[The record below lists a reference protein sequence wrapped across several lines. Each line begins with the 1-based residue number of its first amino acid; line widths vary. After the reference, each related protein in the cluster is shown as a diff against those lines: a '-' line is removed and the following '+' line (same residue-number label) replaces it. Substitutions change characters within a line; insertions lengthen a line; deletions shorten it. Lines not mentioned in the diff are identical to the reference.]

1 MKEMAM
7 SAQNNHSIS
16 QDNHSTSQDNHST
29 YQQMRNDILDGSI
42 APSAKLSIAQL
53 SSRYGASAAP
63 VREALSRLS
72 AEGLVVRKGQR
83 GYWAAPVS
91 VEEFVEVARL
101 REMLEVDAFR
111 QSVEHGDLDWEAEI
125 AGARHREL
133 TVRRNAQ
140 GRYGEYAGEL
150 IRENRRFHMALIS
163 ACPSVWQL
171 RFISTLYDQ
180 SERFRR
186 LSLISLSEASPT
198 EDEHE
203 AIMDAAFRHD
213 TEAGCALLKVHI
225 ERSNQ
230 RVIETLFPER
240 ARATDQ

>member
-1 MKEMAM
+1 MENLDTLE
-7 SAQNNHSIS
+7 NN
-16 QDNHSTSQDNHST
+16 ST
-29 YQQMRNDILDGSI
+29 YQQLRNDILDGSI
-42 APSAKLSIAQL
+42 EPASKLSIAQL
-53 SSRYGASAAP
+53 SGRYNASAAP
-63 VREALSRLS
+63 VRESLSRLA

-111 QSVEHGDLDWEAEI
+111 QSILHGDLDWEANI

-140 GRYGEYAGEL
+140 GNYSEHAGEL

-163 ACPSVWQL
+163 GCPSKWQL

-186 LSLISLSEASPT
+186 LSLISLADTGPGG
-198 EDEHE
+198 DEHE
-203 AIMDAAFRHD
+203 AMVEAAFERD
-213 TEAGCALLKVHI
+213 EERACALLKEHI
-225 ERSNQ
+225 EHSNQ

-240 ARATDQ
+240 GK